1 MKNLKTFTEFINE
14 SVINDAINEGALA
27 KKGASELSDYNMVDQ
42 IANAEDKEWKS
53 YFQAICT
60 KLGEKP
66 ENVFQVDSEG
76 EGDSA
81 TYDKIYALLSKS
93 FKGNEPFEPAGFK
106 NGMGVMQYYDSKMNV
121 IRADDN
127 GFVGFY
133 FTAKSNF

>member
-1 MKNLKTFTEFINE
+1 M
-14 SVINDAINEGALA
+14 
-27 KKGASELSDYNMVDQ
+27 
-42 IANAEDKEWKS
+42 IATAEDKEWES

-60 KLGEKP
+60 KLGETP

-76 EGDSA
+76 KGEDA
-81 TYDKIYALLSKS
+81 TYDKIYDFLEKK
-93 FKGNEPFEPAGFK
+93 FNGKEPFEPQGFK
-106 NGMGVMQYYDSKMNV
+106 NGMGVMQFFDSKLNV

>member
-1 MKNLKTFTEFINE
+1 MKHLKSFSEFINE
-14 SVINDAINEGALA
+14 SVLNEGALA
-27 KKGASELSDYNMVDQ
+27 KKGAVELADYNMSDM
-42 IANAEDKEWKS
+42 IENAEDKEWES
-53 YFQAICT
+53 FFQAICT

-81 TYDKIYALLSKS
+81 TYDKIYKLLSNK
-93 FKGNEPFEPAGFK
+93 FKGNEPFEPKGWE
-106 NGMGVMQYYDSKMNV
+106 NGMGSMQYYDSKMNV

>member
-1 MKNLKTFTEFINE
+1 MKNLKSFSEFINE
-14 SVINDAINEGALA
+14 SVLNEGALA
-27 KKGASELSDYNMVDQ
+27 KKGAVELADYNMSDM
-42 IANAEDKEWKS
+42 IENAEDKEWES

-76 EGDSA
+76 EGDSV

-93 FKGNEPFEPAGFK
+93 FKGNEPFEPKGWK
-106 NGMGVMQYYDSKMNV
+106 NGMGSFQYYDSKMNV